1 MAKSNA
7 LFELTTDA
15 QTYRGGDVV
24 SGRAVALDTAR
35 RPVVVELVFNDQSGV
50 GVTAAAMSFDGARE
64 GDVMNFEFDLPDD
77 AHSGYESPRARL
89 GWAVQARF
97 AHAKLMRQR
106 DLLFLDVVNSPRSPA
121 PDSQPLDMARGH
133 ETVGFMGRGKR
144 TEKWDVSARLLTPEV
159 VRGASAEIEIDLP
172 SGGVNGRQIEVG
184 VTCVEHWM
192 TVPRGDDNS
201 TNMSELVYER
211 FEPLSLTTSGV
222 ASVVIPADVPYSW
235 HRSPLE
241 DKIVNRTAGFTWL
254 AVVREGHPD
263 KGPQKQ
269 VELTVLP

>member
-1 MAKSNA
+1 MAKSSA
-7 LFELTTDA
+7 LFELSTDA

-35 RPVVVELVFNDQSGV
+35 RPLVLELVFNDQSGV
-50 GVTAAAMSFDGARE
+50 GVKAAAMSFDGVRE
-64 GDVMNFEFDLPDD
+64 GDVINFEFDLPDD

-106 DLLFLDVVNSPRSPA
+106 DLLFLDVVNIPRSPA
-121 PDSQPLDMARGH
+121 PDAQPLDLARGH
-133 ETVGFMGRGKR
+133 DTVGFMGRGRR
-144 TEKWDVSARLLTPEV
+144 TDKWDVSARLLTPEAA
-159 VRGASAEIEIDLP
+159 RGASAQIEIELP

-201 TNMSELVYER
+201 TNMSELVHEH

-222 ASVVIPADVPYSW
+222 VSVVIPADVPYSW

-254 AVVREGHPD
+254 AAVREGHPN